1 MRKRR
6 LFSALIFAVPV
17 VLAAATLAV
26 AGDDGKSHFK
36 SDTLTGYQEVV
47 GPGPISTTGTGTFE
61 ASIDGEVITYMLTY
75 SDLEGVLPNGVVTAA
90 HIHFGQRAVSGGVIA
105 FLCGGGG
112 KRACPA
118 SPATVTGTITAAD
131 IIGPTGQGIE
141 AGSFDEA
148 LRAIR
153 AGAVYANVHTTRWP
167 AGEIRGQV
175 NDANQRDESPV
186 GLLAGPTDAVLVG
199 PASGTGAAGTTAEV
213 RA

>member
-17 VLAAATLAV
+17 VLAAATFAV
-26 AGDDGKSHFK
+26 AGDGSKSHFK

-61 ASIDGEVITYMLTY
+61 AQIDGDVITYTLTY
-75 SDLEGVLPNGVVTAA
+75 SDLEGVLVANGVVTAA
-90 HIHFGQRAVSGGVIA
+90 HIHFGQRGVGGGVIA
-105 FLCGGGG
+105 FLCGGST
-112 KRACPA
+112 KPACPA

-131 IIGPTGQGIE
+131 IIGPGGQGIE

-148 LRAIR
+148 VRAIR

-175 NDANQRDESPV
+175 NDKNQRDEN
-186 GLLAGPTDAVLVG
+186 
-199 PASGTGAAGTTAEV
+199 
-213 RA
+213 